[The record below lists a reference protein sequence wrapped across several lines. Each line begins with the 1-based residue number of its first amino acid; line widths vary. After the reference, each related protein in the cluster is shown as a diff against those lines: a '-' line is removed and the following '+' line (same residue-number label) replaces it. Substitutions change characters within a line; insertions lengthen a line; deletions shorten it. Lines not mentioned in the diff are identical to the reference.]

1 MSLESTKKVLICD
14 DDEITR
20 MTLSKKVSKVGYE
33 VVGEAIDGLEAMNK
47 FGELKPDI
55 VLLDINMPKASG
67 LTVLSFI
74 RENNKLCRV
83 VMITGNET
91 NHTSEFV
98 IKALKA
104 GANDYLT
111 KGNFDDNRFK
121 KAIGHKDVESDFN
134 ENDAHSLIKDLEVS
148 QKEVSDAIKEK
159 QKQMEEESKDS
170 VEEQKPKEN
179 EKTIIRRMARSSR
192 FK

>member
-33 VVGEAIDGLEAMNK
+33 VVGEANDGLEAMNK
-47 FGELKPDI
+47 FGELNPDI

-74 RENNKLCRV
+74 RENDKLCRV
-83 VMITGNET
+83 VIVTGHET
-91 NHTSEFV
+91 NHTSEIV

-121 KAIGHKDVESDFN
+121 KAIGHIDVESDYN
-134 ENDAHSLIKDLEVS
+134 EDDALSLIKDLEVS
-148 QKEVSDAIKEK
+148 QNEIRDAIKEK
-159 QKQMEEESKDS
+159 QKQQENDSTKEEPTKNTMPS
-170 VEEQKPKEN
+170 V
-179 EKTIIRRMARSSR
+179 RRMARSSR